1 MCVCVHVC
9 PLGDLSLFC
18 GSAFIRAV
26 FSPHFLPPSLCC
38 FQHRAAQHAASEAAR
53 GVPPKQLLFRKG
65 DVVHARRKKLPA
77 LDWAKGNIQ
86 LAWHVAEITKVRTK
100 GDTMY
105 DLKYVAD
112 GAVVKKV
119 PAGLFTPP
127 KQSVTEVMAVVCFP
141 PLVCLPHVFVV
152 RSLSPSYNERP

>member
-1 MCVCVHVC
+1 V
-9 PLGDLSLFC
+9 
-18 GSAFIRAV
+18 
-26 FSPHFLPPSLCC
+26 
-38 FQHRAAQHAASEAAR
+38 QHAASEAAR

-86 LAWHVAEITKVRTK
+86 LAWHVAEITKVRSK

-112 GAVVKKV
+112 GVVAKKV

-127 KQSVTEVMAVVCFP
+127 KQSVTEVTAVVCLPPFGGPFSVRLLPALCRP
-141 PLVCLPHVFVV
+141 PL
-152 RSLSPSYNERP
+152 SLSLSLSLSLPLPQP